1 MKKTYKTK
9 IILLGII
16 FIYPNLLLSHGGGL
30 NKYGCHNETKT
41 GGYHCHRAPGISP
54 TSPTTPGINTYSP
67 NSLQNLTSQINTK
80 CKITIG
86 DQYYE
91 FKPSETNDVNINF
104 KDSDKLVNISC
115 K

>member
-41 GGYHCHRAPGISP
+41 GGYHCHRAPGISSMPP
-54 TSPTTPGINTYSP
+54 TIPS
-67 NSLQNLTSQINTK
+67 LTSQIDTK

-91 FKPSETNDVNINF
+91 FKPSETKDVNINF